1 MAISYLTL
9 MQLGGVLSRVQEG
22 GEKGV
27 AYGSISLQNS
37 QRKYFTTHK
46 ELLSIVTF
54 LKHVSKY
61 LFGQNFLS
69 RTDHALLKRLTIFK

>member
-37 QRKYFTTHK
+37 QRKKFYNSQGTSVDCDFFETC
-46 ELLSIVTF
+46 
-54 LKHVSKY
+54 
-61 LFGQNFLS
+61 
-69 RTDHALLKRLTIFK
+69 